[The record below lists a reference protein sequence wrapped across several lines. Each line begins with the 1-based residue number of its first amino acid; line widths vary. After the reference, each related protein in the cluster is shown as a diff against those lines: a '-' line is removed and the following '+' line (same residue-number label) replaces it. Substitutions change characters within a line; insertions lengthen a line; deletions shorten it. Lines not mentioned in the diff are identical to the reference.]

1 MLFYMQTEEILEKL
15 REYKAEKA
23 DVYGI
28 ETLGLFGSCARG
40 EQLPDSDIDVC
51 IKLKHPD
58 FFNMTGIQEELES
71 IFKNKV
77 DLVSL
82 GAIFRPV
89 FKKNLERDAVF
100 V

>member
-1 MLFYMQTEEILEKL
+1 MQTEEILEKL

-23 DVYGI
+23 DAYGI
-28 ETLGLFGSCARG
+28 EALGLFGSCARG
-40 EQLPDSDIDVC
+40 EQLPGSDIDVC
-51 IKLKHPD
+51 IKLRHPD
-58 FFNMTGIQEELES
+58 FFNMAGIQEELES
-71 IFKNKV
+71 IFKSKV

-89 FKKNLERDAVF
+89 FKKNMERDAVY

>member
-1 MLFYMQTEEILEKL
+1 MQTEEILDKL

-28 ETLGLFGSCARG
+28 ETLGLFGSYARG
-40 EQLPDSDIDVC
+40 EQVSDSDIDVC
-51 IKLKHPD
+51 IKMRHPD
-58 FFNMTGIQEELES
+58 FFRMMEIQEDLEE
-71 IFKNKV
+71 IFNCKV

-82 GAIFRPV
+82 GAMFRPV
-89 FKKNLERDAVF
+89 FKKNLERDAVY

>member
-1 MLFYMQTEEILEKL
+1 MQTDEVLDKL

-28 ETLGLFGSCARG
+28 ETLGLFGSYARG
-40 EQLPDSDIDVC
+40 EQQPGSDIDVC
-51 IKLKHPD
+51 IKLKQPT
-58 FFNMTGIQEELES
+58 FFNMTGIQEDLES
-71 IFKNKV
+71 IFSCKV

-89 FKKNLERDAVF
+89 FKKNMERDAVY